1 MNILLNLS
9 YEHFNDH
16 VNIHPI
22 NVMNILMTIDFMN
35 NQLTLWTFM
44 GLKTYE
50 DTADTKNIL

>member
-22 NVMNILMTIDFMN
+22 NFMNILMTIDFMN
-35 NQLTLWTFM
+35 NQLTFWTFM